1 MFLADVKA
9 ALKLSPVFCDI
20 ASPSA
25 LRVPVRDV
33 RRFRTDKALDG
44 IPTNDPLWISRHAQ
58 GTAVGFEVLVLE
70 GWRIPERV
78 YTESAPA
85 SNWDTVRQR

>member
-1 MFLADVKA
+1 MANTRIPLTDLKDVQA
-9 ALKLSPVFCDI
+9 ALKLGPVFCDI

-25 LRVPVRDV
+25 NKIPVRDV
-33 RRFRTDKALDG
+33 RRFRADKALDG

-58 GTAVGFEVLVLE
+58 GIAVGFEVQVLE

-78 YTESAPA
+78 YTEKK
-85 SNWDTVRQR
+85 